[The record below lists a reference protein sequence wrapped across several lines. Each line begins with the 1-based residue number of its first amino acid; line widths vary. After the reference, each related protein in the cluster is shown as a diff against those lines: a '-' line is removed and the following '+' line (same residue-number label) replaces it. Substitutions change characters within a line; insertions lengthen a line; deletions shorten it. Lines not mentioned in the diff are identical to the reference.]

1 MLDITEG
8 LGENSPTQ
16 DKFDY
21 TQRET
26 VPKTGKIPL
35 LDDIIEKLE
44 KLKSE
49 PSATDENKT
58 FLGEQLV
65 KLKSLQYLEINT
77 EEGPQRYYSYADNA
91 GGVTEKTCLIS
102 GASLDKKLTEIK
114 NNPNIAGIKSN
125 KIQMNAILK
134 HPKAGKDTEVQR
146 EAMGL
151 EMARLLGFPNVT
163 KSTMVR
169 HNTGKGVHP
178 CLFVPF
184 ETIDLLTDFL
194 DNTDTMKGRLKVAEM
209 NKIEDLGKYSAYF
222 MLCSDP
228 DFIGKNGQ
236 NKALIDNENKSEKK
250 LFIFDQ
256 VFMADQNLGLDRA
269 FNLVPTNIARYMPN
283 FIARHFMGRN
293 KSVINDS
300 SYEEKVGGAQ
310 DLLSKADSIRT
321 MFSEVIK
328 LKRDPDDPIASAL
341 QKDAKICLSSFE
353 SRIESIKKLFPKI
366 KIEGKP
372 VDVGALLT
380 DQAIEKPSPRTL
392 VNKAMIL
399 NQLLN
404 KPQLC
409 DKYGKAYRAPF
420 FTHLRTQVKE
430 ISISGDRVE
439 VRLGRRFGIPISKR
453 KEELLKEMGFTVS
466 PNGKSASI
474 KSIQLGQLNA
484 QEFVNNHQELFTPTN
499 LPNKTS
505 EYRHILERFHPS
517 EGSKKPQPVEEV
529 GKSPPLKL

>member
-1 MLDITEG
+1 MADITEG
-8 LGENSPTQ
+8 LGKKSPIQ

-26 VPKTGKIPL
+26 VPKTGGIPQLDTIIKI
-35 LDDIIEKLE
+35 LE
-44 KLKSE
+44 NLKSQT
-49 PSATDENKT
+49 STTDEVKT

-65 KLKSLQYLEINT
+65 KLNSLQYLEINT

-102 GASLDKKLTEIK
+102 GASLDKKLTEIAK
-114 NNPNIAGIKSN
+114 NPNIEGIKSN

-184 ETIDLLTDFL
+184 ETIDLLTNFL
-194 DNTDTMKGRLKVAEM
+194 DNSDTMKGRLKVAEM

-310 DLLSKADSIRT
+310 DLLSKADSIRNL
-321 MFSEVIK
+321 FSDVIK
-328 LKRDPDDPIASAL
+328 LKRDPNDPIASAL
-341 QKDAKICLSSFE
+341 QKDAKICLRSFE
-353 SRIESIKKLFPKI
+353 SRIKSIKKLFPII
-366 KIEGKP
+366 KIEDNTQK
-372 VDVGALLT
+372 
-380 DQAIEKPSPRTL
+380 QHSPLTL
-392 VNKAMIL
+392 VKKAMLL

-409 DKYGKAYRAPF
+409 DKYGKTYRAPF

-430 ISISGDRVE
+430 ISIKNGCVE

-453 KEELLKEMGFTVS
+453 KTKLLTKMGFTVF
-466 PNGKSASI
+466 PNGKSAI
-474 KSIQLGQLNA
+474 IRCEELQKLDAKKFING
-484 QEFVNNHQELFTPTN
+484 NNKLYTPSSS
-499 LPNKTS
+499 LNKTF
-505 EYRHILERFHPS
+505 EFREALNIIHPIPILKP
-517 EGSKKPQPVEEV
+517 EGRQPEKKKDDVHNFKP
-529 GKSPPLKL
+529 